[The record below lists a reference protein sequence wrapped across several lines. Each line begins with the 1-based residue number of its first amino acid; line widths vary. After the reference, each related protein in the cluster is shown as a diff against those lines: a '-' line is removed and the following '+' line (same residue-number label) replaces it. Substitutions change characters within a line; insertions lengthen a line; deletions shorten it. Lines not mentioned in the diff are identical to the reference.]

1 MLQTI
6 SLRDCEK
13 AKEPRLISEQC
24 SKVMNRGVNS
34 TRERQLSPDE
44 SFSDKIKPQE
54 DKYQV
59 ESRIQYGG
67 KSPS

>member
-1 MLQTI
+1 MLQTG
-6 SLRDCEK
+6 SSKDCEK

-24 SKVMNRGVNS
+24 SKIINQRVNS
-34 TRERQLSPDE
+34 NKERQLSQDE
-44 SFSDKIKPQE
+44 SLSSKMKPQE

>member
-1 MLQTI
+1 MLQTG
-6 SLRDCEK
+6 SSRDCEK

-24 SKVMNRGVNS
+24 SKIINQGVNS
-34 TRERQLSPDE
+34 NKERKLSRDE
-44 SFSDKIKPQE
+44 SFSNKIKPQE

-59 ESRIQYGG
+59 NSKIQYGG

>member
-1 MLQTI
+1 MLQT
-6 SLRDCEK
+6 SSSKDCEK

-24 SKVMNRGVNS
+24 SKITNQGVNS
-34 TRERQLSPDE
+34 NKERQLSRDE
-44 SFSDKIKPQE
+44 SLKSKIKPQE
-54 DKYQV
+54 DNYQV